1 MRRITELYS
10 CITEDELH
18 AQSVSEDGAWLDSEQ
33 DYFSEDERERILARA
48 SDEIQKESAGQ
59 KRSRKHL
66 TRRKKTGA
74 LILAAAL
81 FTALTVSAAE
91 YFQLKKE
98 LAFSLDIPSD
108 IPPDQLSSMLMDFSE
123 EEVSVTEHGVTVRAE
138 QAICDGRAACICFE
152 IELPDGIYQEEP
164 DGEASAREIHTY
176 WNGPVSW
183 SRNNEPGHEDIF
195 NMWRD
200 AKLWIGG
207 EETGCGPMIIEK
219 SAEDPDRYYVILRIG
234 LEQQRKPE
242 GPQELKLMLTD
253 LGYVYADS
261 EKTEWLTRIEGTWT
275 LEWTMELKDM
285 SRTYEIGKEFQKGE
299 RSVFVENVQVSPL
312 GIYLVG
318 TTESEGVGGDFI
330 RPDGILTRKGS
341 AETED
346 AVSVWAVGEEGGTV
360 TADGAFER
368 LIEVNHIRNSEIC
381 SRPRHIIRKTIPI
394 IRCNIR
400 EAAVNFLRGTYI
412 IEPLCI
418 KKMVSERK
426 CLTISTCRSVAKP
439 WQTFVSLR
447 TIGRHASIISAYSP
461 PGIFVYPIDDIVGT
475 RKRAGISHLIMNDH
489 SHKFIGRRGII
500 KAADFGISETM
511 VSKSW
516 CPRFFTCAFEYVC
529 ILRFCTAQVVNI
541 QRPVRIERLGKS
553 DIDLLSRF
561 PSTEF

>member
-312 GIYLVG
+312 GIYLTG

-368 LIEVNHIRNSEIC
+368 LIEVDNIIGIRINGED
-381 SRPRHIIRKTIPI
+381 
-394 IRCNIR
+394 
-400 EAAVNFLRGTYI
+400 L
-412 IEPLCI
+412 
-418 KKMVSERK
+418 
-426 CLTISTCRSVAKP
+426 
-439 WQTFVSLR
+439 
-447 TIGRHASIISAYSP
+447 
-461 PGIFVYPIDDIVGT
+461 IF
-475 RKRAGISHLIMNDH
+475 A
-489 SHKFIGRRGII
+489 
-500 KAADFGISETM
+500 E
-511 VSKSW
+511 
-516 CPRFFTCAFEYVC
+516 
-529 ILRFCTAQVVNI
+529 
-541 QRPVRIERLGKS
+541 
-553 DIDLLSRF
+553 
-561 PSTEF
+561 